1 MKKIIRIKN
10 LCCAN
15 CGAKIERGI
24 AKIEGVKEV
33 ALNFMLQK
41 IKWYTLLQA
50 VYHIFSQK
58 SRNSCRENLCPGDFQ
73 GWICGDLPEGC
84 FRKDQQFPEGVQTV
98 FSVCL

>member
-24 AKIEGVKEV
+24 EKIEGVKEV

-41 IKWYTLLQA
+41 IVLEVEEDAWERVAKEIVTIA
-50 VYHIFSQK
+50 
-58 SRNSCRENLCPGDFQ
+58 
-73 GWICGDLPEGC
+73 
-84 FRKDQQFPEGVQTV
+84 RKIEPDCEIV
-98 FSVCL
+98 L